1 MDVINLKC
9 HAQRVA
15 GRLQISGDDIV
26 GVQLPPGFDRVGGA
40 RSRAPGATDN
50 APDHIIAGGVPR
62 LLTYTLC
69 ERVILRIAGHTPERT
84 VGAADATVAAGL
96 PAVKYH
102 AAAAAPTAT
111 SSAASAA
118 AAGTSRLR
126 GAGFGVGAVAG
137 LPTSTE

>member
-69 ERVILRIAGHTPERT
+69 ERVILRIAGQARQNEPSGPLTQRSPR
-84 VGAADATVAAGL
+84 VCQ
-96 PAVKYH
+96 P
-102 AAAAAPTAT
+102 
-111 SSAASAA
+111 
-118 AAGTSRLR
+118 
-126 GAGFGVGAVAG
+126 
-137 LPTSTE
+137 